1 MDSHMVGP
9 LALGAEK
16 APPGCL
22 LHRCLREEG
31 ACGGIKTWR
40 PASNLTFRKKLMRQ
54 KLVICHLDIF
64 FFVRKWMTTKRF
76 IMSPLT

>member
-1 MDSHMVGP
+1 MDSQMVGP

-16 APPGCL
+16 APPGRM

-40 PASNLTFRKKLMRQ
+40 PMSNLTFRK
-54 KLVICHLDIF
+54 
-64 FFVRKWMTTKRF
+64 
-76 IMSPLT
+76 S